1 MTARVTEDRAARAEA
16 GAAISVE
23 ALVKRYESALG
34 REVTALDGI
43 DLDVR
48 RGEFLTLIGPS
59 GCGKS
64 TLLHAMGGMKQPS
77 GGRVRIGGTEVTG
90 PRPDKI
96 GFVFQDYSLFPWRTV
111 LANVEAG
118 LEFRGVAKAERRE
131 RAMRELTTVR
141 LDNFA
146 HAYPGELSGGMQ
158 QRVAIARALAL
169 DPELLLMDEPFGALD
184 EQTRTAIGE
193 ELSNILAR
201 TDTTIVFVTHSLS
214 EAILLSDRVVVMT
227 SRPGRVKAILEVTA
241 DRPRDG
247 DFMTTPGFAEMRT
260 ELYKLLRDE
269 IDEAANQEFER

>member
-118 LEFRGVAKAERRE
+118 LEFRGVTKAERRE

-141 LDNFA
+141 LDGFA
-146 HAYPGELSGGMQ
+146 QAYPGELSGGMQ

-247 DFMTTPGFAEMRT
+247 DFMTTTGFAEMRT